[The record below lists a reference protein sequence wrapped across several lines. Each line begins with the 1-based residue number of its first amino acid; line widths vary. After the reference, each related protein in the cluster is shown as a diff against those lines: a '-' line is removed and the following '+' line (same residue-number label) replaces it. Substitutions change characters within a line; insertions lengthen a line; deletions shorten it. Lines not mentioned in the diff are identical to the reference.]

1 MKVYPNDDPDTAA
14 KRIHEDWK
22 KEGWFSIPKNKAKDK
37 PKEKEERKGVKE
49 ITLTTYK
56 YSRRGKGELYESVML
71 GGIPTFLR
79 YDEKNDKLVPH
90 QQIDE
95 EYRMLRP
102 PRLEEY
108 PYTPYEFSSIEELD
122 EYLEYAKKQSIDSL
136 YILALDIVKLYNDQD
151 EDKQILMALDI
162 VWTYFQDKFP
172 TTHYLCVTGDND
184 SGKSTVGNTFEAI
197 AYRCVNMTNPSAPNV
212 FRVLGTIEAGQCTL
226 VLDESDRIDQSPEMM
241 SILKT
246 GYDHDKKVVK
256 VNTNILKQEWFW
268 TFGMKI
274 IVAEKS
280 PNQYIA
286 RGVLDRTF
294 SFTTY
299 AGSPQADIKE
309 VIDPQGDPC
318 RTRLYDKLVE
328 FRKLMLVYRLIH
340 FKDSIPD
347 IDINVRR
354 RNKELCKPYIQLF
367 YGSESQREVEQTLE
381 KFLQFKS
388 ERKAAS
394 IENALLPL
402 VINLIDDE
410 GNPVPVSRIWEKIS
424 SSEIQGQLYGD
435 EFHSEDY
442 GILYRNSITKLL
454 HDKFGAER
462 ERLSGK
468 RALQFDSD
476 KLQKMQESYSTEIK
490 INTTLKAVRDEYDRY
505 DSYDSISDPSGTV
518 SDLKNTEN
526 KELSIVEE
534 EKPLEDETINSNTGT
549 ASSID
554 LSNLSNLSSYNSDQF
569 KCYHPGCNFHTE
581 NEGDYRKHGVQKHP
595 NNPLLYPSKAEIEHY
610 GLEAQGKEWEI

>member
-1 MKVYPNDDPDTAA
+1 
-14 KRIHEDWK
+14 
-22 KEGWFSIPKNKAKDK
+22 
-37 PKEKEERKGVKE
+37 
-49 ITLTTYK
+49 
-56 YSRRGKGELYESVML
+56 ML

-122 EYLEYAKKQSIDSL
+122 KYLEYAKKQSIDSL
-136 YILALDIVKLYNDQD
+136 YRLTLDIVKLYNDQD
-151 EDKQILMALDI
+151 QDKQILMALDI

-226 VLDESDRIDQSPEMM
+226 VLDESDRIDQSHEMM

-256 VNTNILKQEWFW
+256 VNTNILNQEWFW

-299 AGSPQADIKE
+299 SGSPQADIKE
-309 VIDPQGDPC
+309 VVDPQGDPY
-318 RTRLYDKLVE
+318 RTRLYNKLIA

-347 IDINVRR
+347 IDVNVQR

-367 YGSESQREVEQTLE
+367 YGSKSQRQIEQTLE
-381 KFLQFKS
+381 KFLQLKS
-388 ERKAAS
+388 ERGKAARKGRYKFRHRTN
-394 IENALLPL
+394 IPYRPVKPVKP
-402 VINLIDDE
+402 VIL
-410 GNPVPVSRIWEKIS
+410 
-424 SSEIQGQLYGD
+424 
-435 EFHSEDY
+435 
-442 GILYRNSITKLL
+442 
-454 HDKFGAER
+454 
-462 ERLSGK
+462 
-468 RALQFDSD
+468 
-476 KLQKMQESYSTEIK
+476 
-490 INTTLKAVRDEYDRY
+490 
-505 DSYDSISDPSGTV
+505 
-518 SDLKNTEN
+518 
-526 KELSIVEE
+526 
-534 EKPLEDETINSNTGT
+534 
-549 ASSID
+549 
-554 LSNLSNLSSYNSDQF
+554 
-569 KCYHPGCNFHTE
+569 
-581 NEGDYRKHGVQKHP
+581 
-595 NNPLLYPSKAEIEHY
+595 
-610 GLEAQGKEWEI
+610 